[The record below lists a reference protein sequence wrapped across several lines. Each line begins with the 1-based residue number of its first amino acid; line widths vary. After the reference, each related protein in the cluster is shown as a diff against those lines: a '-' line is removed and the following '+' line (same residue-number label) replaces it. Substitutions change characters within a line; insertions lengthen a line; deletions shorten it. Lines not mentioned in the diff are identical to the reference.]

1 MTISLT
7 VCFARHDWEWKPRL
21 FRSPW
26 QWVGAWLCFE
36 VRWAK

>member
-1 MTISLT
+1 MTLM
-7 VCFARHDWEWKPRL
+7 FAVSTDARDWEWRPRMY
-21 FRSPW
+21 RSPW